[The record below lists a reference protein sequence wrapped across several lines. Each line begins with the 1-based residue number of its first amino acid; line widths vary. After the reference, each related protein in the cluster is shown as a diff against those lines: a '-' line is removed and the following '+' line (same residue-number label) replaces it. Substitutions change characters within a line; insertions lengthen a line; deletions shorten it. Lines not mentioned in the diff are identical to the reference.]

1 LSARLSD
8 KHKNLGTGF
17 AHIEFHSRQG
27 RSLLI
32 VRYFIGWGKT
42 VQKNVSRSLI
52 GWILVMACAGSILS
66 RAVEPAVAIPAQQG
80 NTAISG
86 GCTSRDQAQ
95 LLARTELYFGRGKPD
110 GSMVTDDEFR
120 AFLDDIITPRFPNGL
135 TVLSGAGQFRGS
147 SGRIERE
154 GAMFV
159 ILLYP
164 AGKKNSSAH
173 IEEIRDSY
181 RKTFAQESVLRVD
194 GESCVYF

>member
-1 LSARLSD
+1 M
-8 KHKNLGTGF
+8 
-17 AHIEFHSRQG
+17 
-27 RSLLI
+27 
-32 VRYFIGWGKT
+32 
-42 VQKNVSRSLI
+42 QKNRSRSLI
-52 GWILVMACAGSILS
+52 SWILVMACAGGILS
-66 RAVEPAVAIPAQQG
+66 RALEPAAAIPTQQG
-80 NTAISG
+80 SAIIRG
-86 GCTSRDQAQ
+86 GCTNRDQAQ

-120 AFLDDIITPRFPNGL
+120 AFLDEIITPRFPNGL
-135 TVLSGAGQFRGS
+135 TVLSGVGQFRGS
-147 SGRIERE
+147 SGMIKRE

-164 AGKKNSSAH
+164 AGEKDSSAH

>member
-1 LSARLSD
+1 M
-8 KHKNLGTGF
+8 
-17 AHIEFHSRQG
+17 
-27 RSLLI
+27 
-32 VRYFIGWGKT
+32 
-42 VQKNVSRSLI
+42 VQKDVNRSLI
-52 GWILVMACAGSILS
+52 SWILVMACAGGILS
-66 RAVEPAVAIPAQQG
+66 RALEPAAAIPTQQG
-80 NTAISG
+80 SAIMR
-86 GCTSRDQAQ
+86 GCTNSHQAQ

-120 AFLDDIITPRFPNGL
+120 AFLDEIITPRFPNGL
-135 TVLSGAGQFRGS
+135 TVLSGVGQFRGS
-147 SGRIERE
+147 SGMIKRE

-164 AGKKNSSAH
+164 AGEKNSSAH